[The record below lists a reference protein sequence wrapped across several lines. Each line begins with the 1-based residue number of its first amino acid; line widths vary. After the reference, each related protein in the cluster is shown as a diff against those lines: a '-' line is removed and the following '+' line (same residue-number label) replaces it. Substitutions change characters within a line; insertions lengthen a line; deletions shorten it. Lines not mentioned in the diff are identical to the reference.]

1 VGVVWASS
9 SSDRK
14 EHAATQPDEG
24 GHVTPEWSCAVTESS
39 LRELSASDIQI
50 RDGLLAEMTLL
61 REKPRLGFGHAEST
75 VHQGLKAAN
84 YLNHVRDTTTVVRYS
99 WQMVVEGPTADS

>member
-1 VGVVWASS
+1 MQMQLG
-9 SSDRK
+9 
-14 EHAATQPDEG
+14 
-24 GHVTPEWSCAVTESS
+24 
-39 LRELSASDIQI
+39 SDIQI

-99 WQMVVEGPTADS
+99 WQMSLIGPTTEHEFECDNQSKCSG